1 MNILQRRMFAEG
13 DVVNAGP
20 QPRVD
25 IPRLIEYYVS
35 QGYNA
40 LEIKEML
47 PNLDMRQIE
56 SAVSQLGGSVNPAVA
71 SPGADEFTGDINV
84 FQEIPETKV
93 IKRLAPKVKLPTTTE
108 LDKIFSYIRA
118 TKELG
123 TENQIL
129 GLKMNFNLT
138 DEEAKEYLSLPDTSV
153 EMTDPS
159 LASLDAVEVIE
170 EPLSA
175 TSLAPNEYRTSDGRI
190 FSIDPAKFKQLLSSE
205 SPRIISGIIKNPNV
219 EYGSD
224 LKTIIESE
232 ALGRSSTLADPE
244 SIKVGNKDVY
254 ISPDERGELA
264 LKFGVDFAKEGI
276 EGLINQARKIVSPE
290 MVGVFKG
297 RDAAKKA
304 REEGRGEYLD
314 IFDTPF
320 SGQGTFAE
328 NLQEIQRYG
337 LTGGETPETLDSI
350 ILEASVGE
358 VTPDTLS
365 KQLEDLEKTPSP
377 ADTVTED
384 VEAEEEVATTTEKTA
399 EEVVEEKPE
408 GEAVAEDIV
417 ATTEETITETKPKV
431 VPAGDFEKAGNV
443 FSSPN
448 FVRFVANL
456 SKGLATSEDM
466 ASGLAKGAAL
476 AAEERGLRDL
486 EEQKLAQELEL
497 ERIKSQGTTALKPS
511 ELKSLNAM
519 TTEMSDTI
527 KNYEGTQ
534 ASIGIMNDAIS
545 LFEEAQEKGV
555 PITGLPGRLA
565 RFKDEASAFIGID
578 NPNVSDAT
586 KIKNYIEQV
595 KQRSIREILNESGRT
610 ISNLD
615 RDIVDRVFGDLD
627 LTGDPKEILK
637 KLKNA
642 RQSLIINNK
651 DKKRSIASNFE
662 IIQNPAYAGVGTRA
676 ISPYF
681 SLIQSILQSDVT
693 GSSKDV
699 DLSSIVDIDLRDK
712 NLFDVL

>member
-1 MNILQRRMFAEG
+1 MFAQG

-25 IPRLIEYYVS
+25 IPKLIQYYVS

-40 LEIKEML
+40 VEIKEMI
-47 PNLDMRQIE
+47 PDVSFSEIE
-56 SAVSQLGGSVNPAVA
+56 SVVSGLGGSVNPAIA
-71 SPGADEFTGDINV
+71 SPGADEFTGNINV

-93 IKRLAPKVKLPTTTE
+93 IQRQAPKVELPKNVE
-108 LDKIFSYIRA
+108 LDQIRKYIES
-118 TKELG
+118 TKDLG

-129 GLKMNFNLT
+129 GLKVNFNLT
-138 DEEAKEYLSLPDTSV
+138 DEEAKEYLALPETSV

-159 LASLDAVEVIE
+159 LASLDAVEVTE
-170 EPLSA
+170 EPASEPISLKQGEIRLSSGEKRK
-175 TSLAPNEYRTSDGRI
+175 TSPEAFSNYLNSLSDSEVFALYNSADLVFSPDLDAILVERAQGLTPGLMAGAQRGSFARKPGSFRALGEDYGRVTKGLVGGI
-190 FSIDPAKFKQLLSSE
+190 GSKILSGIESAFVGPAERQVVQDEFDSPLYGEGMRGFGRSILVGGRSPEDVDEILKDISSPIESID
-205 SPRIISGIIKNPNV
+205 
-219 EYGSD
+219 
-224 LKTIIESE
+224 
-232 ALGRSSTLADPE
+232 
-244 SIKVGNKDVY
+244 
-254 ISPDERGELA
+254 
-264 LKFGVDFAKEGI
+264 
-276 EGLINQARKIVSPE
+276 
-290 MVGVFKG
+290 
-297 RDAAKKA
+297 
-304 REEGRGEYLD
+304 
-314 IFDTPF
+314 
-320 SGQGTFAE
+320 
-328 NLQEIQRYG
+328 
-337 LTGGETPETLDSI
+337 
-350 ILEASVGE
+350 
-358 VTPDTLS
+358 
-365 KQLEDLEKTPSP
+365 KQLEDLEKTSPP

-384 VEAEEEVATTTEKTA
+384 VEAEEEVATTTEETA
-399 EEVVEEKPE
+399 EEMVEEKPV
-408 GEAVAEDIV
+408 GEAVAEDV
-417 ATTEETITETKPKV
+417 VTTTEETVTETKPEV
-431 VPAGDFEKAGNV
+431 VPAGDFERAGNV
-443 FSSPN
+443 FSNPN

>member
-205 SPRIISGIIKNPNV
+205 SPRIISGIVKNPNV

>member
-1 MNILQRRMFAEG
+1 MNILQRRMFAQG

-25 IPRLIEYYVS
+25 IPKLIQYYVS

-40 LEIKEML
+40 VEIKEMI
-47 PNLDMRQIE
+47 PDVSFSEIE
-56 SAVSQLGGSVNPAVA
+56 SVVGSLGGSVNPAIA
-71 SPGADEFTGDINV
+71 SPGADEFTGNINV

-93 IKRLAPKVKLPTTTE
+93 IQRQAPKVELLKNVE
-108 LDKIFSYIRA
+108 LDQIRKYIEA
-118 TKELG
+118 TKDLG

-129 GLKMNFNLT
+129 GLKVNFNLT
-138 DEEAKEYLSLPDTSV
+138 DEEAKEYLALPETSI
-153 EMTDPS
+153 EMQDPS
-159 LASLDAVEVIE
+159 LASLDAVEVTE
-170 EPLSA
+170 EPLS
-175 TSLAPNEYRTSDGRI
+175 TTGLAPNEYRTSDGRI

-232 ALGRSSTLADPE
+232 ALGRSSTLSDPE

-254 ISPDERGELA
+254 ISPDERGELM

-304 REEGRGEYLD
+304 REKGRGEYLD
-314 IFDTPF
+314 IFNTPF

-358 VTPDTLS
+358 VTPDNIS
-365 KQLEDLEKTPSP
+365 KQLEDLEKTSPP
-377 ADTVTED
+377 ADTITED
-384 VEAEEEVATTTEKTA
+384 VEAEEEVATTTEETA

-408 GEAVAEDIV
+408 GAVAEDV
-417 ATTEETITETKPKV
+417 ATTTEETVTETKPEV
-431 VPAGDFEKAGNV
+431 VPAGDFERAGNV
-443 FSSPN
+443 FSNPN

-466 ASGLAKGAAL
+466 ASGLARGAAL

-486 EEQKLAQELEL
+486 EEQKLAQEIEL
-497 ERIKSQGTTALKPS
+497 ERIKGQGTTALKPS

-555 PITGLPGRLA
+555 QITGLPGRLA

-662 IIQNPAYAGVGTRA
+662 IIQNPAYGGVGVRA

>member
-627 LTGDPKEILK
+627 LT
-637 KLKNA
+637 
-642 RQSLIINNK
+642 
-651 DKKRSIASNFE
+651 
-662 IIQNPAYAGVGTRA
+662 
-676 ISPYF
+676 
-681 SLIQSILQSDVT
+681 
-693 GSSKDV
+693 
-699 DLSSIVDIDLRDK
+699 
-712 NLFDVL
+712 